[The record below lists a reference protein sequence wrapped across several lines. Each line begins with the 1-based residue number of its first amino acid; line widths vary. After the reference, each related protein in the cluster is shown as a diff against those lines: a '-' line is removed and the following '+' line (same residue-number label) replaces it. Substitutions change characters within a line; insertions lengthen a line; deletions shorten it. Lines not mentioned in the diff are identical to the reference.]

1 MTSNTGT
8 QDRPRMV
15 RAPASTH
22 KASPISQAV
31 LALIIGFGLLAL
43 LVALLPGIYARM
55 YAGRI
60 FPGVAVGGVNL
71 SGMSTDQAAALLAEK
86 LDYPQRGKIVFQE
99 GTTLWTAKPAELGLI
114 LDTQTTALVA
124 YNLGRTGSLAARIAD
139 QWQAWSS
146 GVELAPWFVFDQR
159 VGQQYLQGIADQV
172 DRPIIEATLGIS
184 GVDVVVNSG
193 QVGRSLDVSTA
204 LTKLDVQMKTMTDGL
219 IPLVVTET
227 PPVILDATA
236 QAELARQILSAPLT
250 LRIPNAEPGDAGP
263 WAFEPA
269 TLVPMLT
276 INRVKTDSGES
287 YQVGLSPDMLR
298 TFLLNIAPPLNRDP
312 QNARFIFNDDTRQL
326 EVIQPAVI
334 GRSLDVDASLAQI
347 NQQLLSGQHNVDLVM
362 QTTNP
367 PVTND
372 ATAESL
378 GITELTSVYTSY
390 FYGSDAARI
399 QNIST
404 SASRFH
410 GLLIAPGA
418 TFSMADALGDVS
430 LDTGYAEALIIF
442 GDRTIKG
449 VGGGVCQVS
458 TTLFRTAFFGGYQI
472 DVRWFHAYRVK
483 YYEQTASG
491 GHNEDLAGLDAT
503 VFAPEVDFRFTN
515 DTPYWLLMET
525 YPTKTS
531 LTWKF
536 YSTSDGR
543 TVDWNTSGLQN
554 VVEPPAPLYE
564 ENPDMQK
571 DEIKQVDWAVA
582 GADVTVTRTVTRSGS
597 IIHDDIFDTHYLP
610 WQAKYQY
617 GPGTEVPTPE
627 PTPNP

>member
-1 MTSNTGT
+1 
-8 QDRPRMV
+8 MV

-22 KASPISQAV
+22 KISPISQAI
-31 LALIIGFGLLAL
+31 LALCIGFGLLVL
-43 LVALLPGIYARM
+43 LIALLPGIYSHL
-55 YAGRI
+55 YDGRI

-71 SGMSTDQAAALLAEK
+71 SGMNTEQAAVLLAKK

-99 GTTLWTAKPAELGLI
+99 GTNRWTASPAELGLS
-114 LDTQTTALVA
+114 LDIQTTALAA
-124 YNLGRTGSLAARIAD
+124 YNLGRTGSLATRMAD
-139 QWQAWSS
+139 QWSAWSS
-146 GVELAPWFVFDQR
+146 GRELAPWFVFDKR
-159 VGQQYLQGIADQV
+159 VAQKYLQGIADKV
-172 DRPIIEATLGIS
+172 NRPIIEASLGIS

-193 QVGRSLDVSTA
+193 QVGRNLDVTSALTSLDA
-204 LTKLDVQMKTMTDGL
+204 QLKTMTDGL
-219 IPLVVTET
+219 IPLVVKET

-263 WAFEPA
+263 WSFDTAA
-269 TLVPMLT
+269 LVQMLT

-287 YQVGLSPDMLR
+287 YQVGLSPEALR
-298 TFLLNIAPPLNRDP
+298 TFLVNIAPPLSRDP

-334 GRSLDVDASLAQI
+334 GRALDVDSSLAQI

-362 QTTNP
+362 QTTSP
-367 PVTND
+367 AVTDD
-372 ATAESL
+372 ATAASL
-378 GITELTSVYTSY
+378 GITQLTSEYTSY
-390 FYGSDAARI
+390 FYGSDASRI

-404 SASRFH
+404 AASRFH

-418 TFSMADALGDVS
+418 TFSMADTLGDVS

-458 TTLFRTAFFGGYQI
+458 TTLFRTAFFGGYQV
-472 DVRWFHAYRVK
+472 DERWFHAYRVK

-491 GHNEDLAGLDAT
+491 GHDENLAGLDAT
-503 VFAPEVDFRFTN
+503 VFAPQVDFRFTN

-531 LTWKF
+531 LTW
-536 YSTSDGR
+536 
-543 TVDWNTSGLQN
+543 
-554 VVEPPAPLYE
+554 
-564 ENPDMQK
+564 
-571 DEIKQVDWAVA
+571 
-582 GADVTVTRTVTRSGS
+582 
-597 IIHDDIFDTHYLP
+597 
-610 WQAKYQY
+610 
-617 GPGTEVPTPE
+617 
-627 PTPNP
+627 